1 MTKTQT
7 RTPARERGRGRVLPR
22 EAGAASLDLVIA
34 VMAFLA
40 SLAFGAVLIADR
52 MAETWQA
59 GLAGKLTVQ
68 VLPQGET
75 PASAEVDKA
84 IAVLRATPGVVYA
97 SALSDADNLALV
109 EPWLGH
115 DAVIAALPFPK
126 LIDVQLAPGATP
138 DIAGLQQRL
147 ASAAPHAVLDDH
159 GRWIGRLK
167 STANSVVLSALV
179 VLVLIAIATAA
190 TVAFATR
197 AGLAAH
203 GEIVQLLH
211 LMGAKDRFIARA
223 FEWHYFIAALVAA
236 ACGATVGA
244 LVFFAAGGLDQLG
257 VETISFLPPLGLGLA
272 ELPWLALIPTVAAV
286 IAWGTARL
294 SVIAALHEFY

>member
-1 MTKTQT
+1 M
-7 RTPARERGRGRVLPR
+7 PAAERVKGRILPR
-22 EAGAASLDLVIA
+22 EQGAASLDLVIA

-40 SLAFGAVLIADR
+40 SLALGGVLIANR

-68 VLPQGET
+68 VLPAGDLAPT
-75 PASAEVDKA
+75 AEVDSA
-84 IAVLRATPGVVYA
+84 IAALRATPGVLRA
-97 SALSDADNLALV
+97 SALSDSDNLALV
-109 EPWLGH
+109 EPWLGR
-115 DAVIAALPFPK
+115 DAVIAALPFPR

-138 DIAGLQQRL
+138 DIAALQQRL
-147 ASAAPHAVLDDH
+147 KDVAPHAVLDDH

-167 STANSVVLSALV
+167 NTANSVVLSALA
-179 VLVLIAIATAA
+179 VLGLIAIATAA

-203 GEIVQLLH
+203 REIVQLLH
-211 LMGAKDRFIARA
+211 SMGAQDRFIARA

-236 ACGATVGA
+236 AFGAAIGA
-244 LVFFAAGGLDQLG
+244 LAFFAAGSLDQLG
-257 VETISFLPPLGLGLA
+257 LATVSFLPPLGLAFA
-272 ELPWLALIPTVAAV
+272 ELPWLALIPAAAAL